1 MASRRPT
8 RQAKRRTPRRLSGGK
23 SSPFPRLE
31 AFVLGEDGTVSVGP
45 IGPVACAAVAS
56 DEHSMYVALQ
66 RRRGETLMQL
76 LARLEMSLG
85 PALDEDQYVDEING

>member
-1 MASRRPT
+1 MASRRST
-8 RQAKRRTPRRLSGGK
+8 GKAKRRTPRRLSGAT

-31 AFVLGEDGTVSVGP
+31 AFVLDAGGTISVGP
-45 IGPVACAAVAS
+45 IRPIACAAVAS
-56 DEHSMYVALQ
+56 DEYVMYVALQ

-76 LARLEMSLG
+76 LARLEESLG